1 MTITGHIHPPMLD
14 HARNPVGVLS
24 AVLGGIGLAA
34 LVWAWLLTTSIDPP
48 PWVRAPGLLLL
59 PVGVLGSLSSG
70 VVGLLTRPRFWA
82 AAGLALGVL
91 TLAGLVVLQ
100 VRYG

>member
-1 MTITGHIHPPMLD
+1 MTITGHIHPPLID

-70 VVGLLTRPRFWA
+70 VVGLLSRPRFWA
-82 AAGLALGVL
+82 AVGLTLGVL
-91 TLAGLVVLQ
+91 TFAGLVVLE